1 MAAEVKDG
9 AIEMEVQRGVKAALV
24 QHLPVRAKQ
33 MHEGELSRRVAAL
46 ESEVDDGVQ
55 SRALTLRKAIESS
68 LGQSKHGRGSGDSPL
83 PSYTLIPSSTI
94 LA

>member
-46 ESEVDDGVQ
+46 KSEVDDGV
-55 SRALTLRKAIESS
+55 
-68 LGQSKHGRGSGDSPL
+68 
-83 PSYTLIPSSTI
+83 
-94 LA
+94 